1 MKMAEE
7 LQRELRSINRK
18 SYPAYKDTK
27 GSYRFPGYVL
37 SIDHVQGDPFAAPS
51 KLIRSTVRAADFC
64 AAQQGKISGKILLG

>member
-18 SYPAYKDTK
+18 SYPAYKGLK
-27 GSYRFPGYVL
+27 GAYQFPDYQL
-37 SIDHVQGDPFAAPS
+37 FIEHVQGDLSQHRPH
-51 KLIRSTVRAADFC
+51 ADFC